1 MEVVRMLLSLL
12 SRKEKLKFLDMAMHM
27 VSVDGEPT
35 LVEQRLLN
43 MLLAEVGDGIVA
55 EYHFALSK
63 DLNETLDFFENAN
76 KTVKNIVYYNL
87 MKVAM
92 TDDFYNTTEHFFL
105 EEIRER
111 FSIDEAKKKQLMNLV
126 FAERDLRE
134 RAKRIV
140 SH

>member
-1 MEVVRMLLSLL
+1 MLLSLL

-43 MLLAEVGDGIVA
+43 MMLAEVGDGIVA
-55 EYHFALSK
+55 EYHFSLSQ
-63 DLNETLDFFENAN
+63 DLNETLEFFGNAN

>member
-1 MEVVRMLLSLL
+1 MLLSLL
-12 SRKEKLKFLDMAMHM
+12 NRKEKLKFLDLAMHM

-35 LVEQRLLN
+35 TVEQRLLN
-43 MLLAEVGDGIVA
+43 MLLAEVGEGIIS

-63 DLNETLDFFENAN
+63 DLEETVSFFEQAN
-76 KTVKNIVYYNL
+76 KTVKNIVFYNL

-105 EEIRER
+105 EEIRGR
-111 FSIDEAKKKQLMNLV
+111 LGIDEAKKKQLMTLV